1 MQVGTIR
8 PVALA
13 ERNLTFVDLAF
24 IWFGAAI
31 SITEI
36 WAGGLPQL
44 TGLGL
49 GLGFLAILAGRVV
62 GNGLMG
68 LMAHT
73 GGVTGLPSMVLAR
86 AAFGQRGSAIPAL
99 FNVLQLIGWTGWML
113 FVGFTYLDTLAG
125 MFGWPVAAEQPSMR
139 IVWVLILGALCILWA
154 AGGEKLWQRVQ
165 IVSAVL
171 LFLLTILMSWVVLTQ
186 YDVHSIWLP
195 RGCAGAG
202 GFLQGMDL
210 VIAMSVSWLPLVAD
224 YSRYTKRGTGG
235 RATFWGYFV
244 GGVWMYATGL
254 LVALAAHTDAPD
266 VMVVHVMGRQG
277 LGWAVIAVALVLLS
291 TVTTTFLDIFSTVV
305 SAQNLWPRLPRLW
318 GNVIAGGLGILLA
331 LVLDVFAYAP
341 FLEAIGLIFLPA
353 FTIVLADYFLVRRRS
368 LDLDAL
374 TAQHSA
380 YWYRAGFNWR
390 ALVAW
395 AAGIVVYDWAGGFHS
410 LGYFA
415 GLAGGEL
422 STPGWPTGSSLPCI
436 AITVAVYLAL
446 AKLRGRREVG

>member
-1 MQVGTIR
+1 MQVDQNR

-13 ERNLTFVDLAF
+13 ERNLTYIDLAF

-49 GLGFLAILAGRVV
+49 ALGVAAIIAGRVV

-68 LMAHT
+68 LMAHL

-86 AAFGQRGSAIPAL
+86 AAFGQRGSAIPAV

-165 IVSAVL
+165 TVSAVL
-171 LFLLTILMSWVVLTQ
+171 LFLLTVLMSWVVFTQ
-186 YDVHSIWLP
+186 YDVRGILLP
-195 RGCAGAG
+195 QSCVGAD
-202 GFLQGMDL
+202 GFLRGMDL

-224 YSRYTKRGTGG
+224 YSRYAKHGTGG

-244 GGVWMYATGL
+244 GGTWMYATGL
-254 LVALAAHTDAPD
+254 LVALAAQTDTPD
-266 VMVVHVMGRQG
+266 LMVVQVMGSQG

-353 FTIVLADYFLVRRRS
+353 FTIVLADYFLVRKRN
-368 LDLDAL
+368 LDVEAL
-374 TAQHSA
+374 TAARGAH
-380 YWYRAGFNWR
+380 WYRAGFNWR
-390 ALVAW
+390 ALTAW

-415 GLAGGEL
+415 GLLGHEL
-422 STPGWPTGSSLPCI
+422 TATSWPTGSSLPCI
-436 AITVAVYLAL
+436 VVSAL
-446 AKLRGRREVG
+446 AYYALAILRGSRNSG